1 MEFPTTHSPFVLSIM
16 RAVSTLNQEAS
27 GGGAESSG
35 GEVELAS
42 LEEAP
47 FLTGASHRSKVD
59 LQAAAEVKPYPAGS
73 DVVRQGDMPTEV
85 IVIKKGLLRIY
96 VTEPDGT
103 RREIRTM
110 GPGQILGELGVVGG
124 HKRTA
129 SAEALVDSEVWA
141 IERDAF
147 AEVYSSDPQVMIEI
161 ARVMAPYILED
172 DELAVDVLTLTLRS
186 RVAKRLQEL
195 TTSPDILITL
205 PKLATLS
212 GGPQSDVIGILE
224 QLQATGAIELT
235 GAGVTV
241 LDEELLRRFV

>member
-1 MEFPTTHSPFVLSIM
+1 MQFPTTRGTLVLSIM

-27 GGGAESSG
+27 GGDRESNG
-35 GEVELAS
+35 DEVVLAS

-47 FLTGASHRSKVD
+47 FLKGATERSKKDLVAAAQLRPYPTGA
-59 LQAAAEVKPYPAGS
+59 

-85 IVIKKGLLRIY
+85 IVIKRGLLRIY
-96 VTEPDGT
+96 VAEADGT

-124 HKRTA
+124 HRRTA
-129 SAEALVDSEVWA
+129 SAEALTESEVWA

-161 ARVMAPYILED
+161 AKVMAPYILED

-195 TTSPDILITL
+195 TTSADTLITL
-205 PKLATLS
+205 PRLATLS

-224 QLQATGAIELT
+224 QLQAIGAIELT

-241 LDEELLRRFV
+241 LDEELLSRFV